1 MNTEK
6 KFYEMS
12 LYERLSLLASKSN
25 LTKNG
30 ISAVINQPLSFDK
43 IDGMVENAV
52 GSFPLPLGI
61 ATNFVIN
68 GKEYLVPMAIEE
80 PSVIAAASHAAKL
93 AKSRGG
99 FKASAESSIM
109 RGQIQVTN
117 LLDIKKAIQVISKSK
132 ESLLRTVNSISKN
145 VKALDLKTR
154 IVENEIDGTK
164 MLATELYVDCK
175 DSMGANT
182 INSMCELLGPEI
194 EQKTRGKVILK
205 ILSNYATERIA
216 TSKATFKKE
225 ELGGKDIV
233 DRILS
238 AFAFAFSDTYRA
250 VTHNKGIMN
259 GIDAVSIATGQDFR
273 AIEAACHAY
282 ASRDGKY
289 RSLTTFSK
297 SSNGDLV
304 GKIEIPLSVGIV
316 GGVSTVHP
324 MAKMGLKLLG
334 VKSASELAC
343 VIASAGLAQ
352 NLAAIRALSTEGIQK
367 GHMKL
372 HAKNIAVAAGA
383 VGKIV
388 DLVSEAMYSQSKIS
402 LDSARRILHDLGK
415 EKDDSSRK
423 NTKKPKNTS

>member
-12 LYERLSLLASKSN
+12 LDERLSLIASKSN
-25 LTKNG
+25 LTKNE
-30 ISAVINQPLSFDK
+30 ISTVVNQPLPFDK
-43 IDGMVENAV
+43 IDRMVENAV
-52 GSFPLPLGI
+52 GSFSLPLGI
-61 ATNFVIN
+61 AMNFVIN

-93 AKSRGG
+93 AKSSGG

-117 LLDIKKAIQVISKSK
+117 ILDIKKAIQVISKNK
-132 ESLLRTVNSISKN
+132 ESLLRTVNSISNN

-164 MLATELYVDCK
+164 MLAAELYVDCK

-194 EQKTRGKVILK
+194 EQKTSGKVILK

-225 ELGGKDIV
+225 ELGGTDIV

-273 AIEAACHAY
+273 AIEAAAHAY

-304 GKIEIPLSVGIV
+304 GRIEIPLSVGIV
-316 GGVSTVHP
+316 GGISIVHP
-324 MAKMGLKLLG
+324 VARMGLKILG

-383 VGKIV
+383 TGKLV
-388 DLVSEAMYSQSKIS
+388 DIVSETMYKQSKIS
-402 LDSARRILHDLGK
+402 LDSARRILQDLRHSM
-415 EKDDSSRK
+415 DSPS
-423 NTKKPKNTS
+423 

>member
-1 MNTEK
+1 MAEK
-6 KFYEMS
+6 KFYQMS
-12 LYERLSLLASKSN
+12 LEERLSSIASKSG
-25 LTKNG
+25 LTRNE
-30 ISAVINQPLSFDK
+30 ISTVVNQPLSFDK
-43 IDGMVENAV
+43 IDKMVENAI
-52 GSFPLPLGI
+52 GSFSLPLGI

-80 PSVIAAASHAAKL
+80 PSVIAAASNAAKL
-93 AKSRGG
+93 ARSKGG
-99 FKASAESSIM
+99 FKASAKNSIM

-117 LLDIKKAIQVISKSK
+117 LLDIKKAIQAISKYK
-132 ESLLRTVNSISKN
+132 ESLLKLANSVSKN
-145 VKALDLKTR
+145 VKAVDLKTR
-154 IVENEIDGTK
+154 VVDNEIDGAK
-164 MLATELYVDCK
+164 MVLAEIYVDCK

-182 INSMCELLGPEI
+182 INTMCELLGPKI
-194 EQKTRGKVILK
+194 EQKTGGKVVLK

-216 TSKATFKKE
+216 ISKATFRKD
-225 ELGGKDIV
+225 ELGGADIV

-238 AFAFAFSDTYRA
+238 AFALAFSDTHRA

-273 AIEAACHAY
+273 AIEAAAHAY

-316 GGVSTVHP
+316 GGISTVHP
-324 MAKMGLKLLG
+324 VAKMGLKILG
-334 VKSASELAC
+334 VKTAGELAC

-383 VGKIV
+383 TGKLV
-388 DLVSEAMYSQSKIS
+388 DLVSEAMYKESKIN
-402 LDSARRILHDLGK
+402 LDNARRILHDLKGK
-415 EKDDSSRK
+415 V
-423 NTKKPKNTS
+423 

>member
-12 LYERLSLLASKSN
+12 LDERLSLLASKSN
-25 LTKNG
+25 LTKNE
-30 ISAVINQPLSFDK
+30 ISAVVNQPLPFDK
-43 IDGMVENAV
+43 IDRMVENAV
-52 GSFPLPLGI
+52 GSFSLPLGI
-61 ATNFVIN
+61 AKNFVIN

-109 RGQIQVTN
+109 RGQIQITN
-117 LLDIKKAIQVISKSK
+117 LLDIKKAIQVISKNK

-194 EQKTRGKVILK
+194 EQKTSGKVILK
-205 ILSNYATERIA
+205 ILSNYVTERIA
-216 TSKATFKKE
+216 TSEATFKKE
-225 ELGGKDIV
+225 ELGGNDIV

-273 AIEAACHAY
+273 AIEAAAHAY

-304 GKIEIPLSVGIV
+304 GRIEIPLSVGIV
-316 GGVSTVHP
+316 GGISTVHP
-324 MAKMGLKLLG
+324 VARMGLKILG

-383 VGKIV
+383 TGKLV
-388 DLVSEAMYSQSKIS
+388 DIVSETMYKQSKIS
-402 LDSARRILHDLGK
+402 LDSARRILQDLRHSM
-415 EKDDSSRK
+415 DSS
-423 NTKKPKNTS
+423 S

>member
-12 LYERLSLLASKSN
+12 LDERLSLLASKSN
-25 LTKNG
+25 LTKNE
-30 ISAVINQPLSFDK
+30 ISAVVNQPLPFDK
-43 IDGMVENAV
+43 IDRMVENAI
-52 GSFPLPLGI
+52 GTFSLPLGI

-68 GKEYLVPMAIEE
+68 GNEYLVPMAIEE

-99 FKASAESSIM
+99 FKASAERSIM

-117 LLDIKKAIQVISKSK
+117 LLDIKKAIHVVSKSK

-175 DSMGANT
+175 DSMGSNT

-194 EQKTRGKVILK
+194 EQKTSGKVILK
-205 ILSNYATERIA
+205 ILSNYATERIVI
-216 TSKATFKKE
+216 SKATFKKQ
-225 ELGGKDIV
+225 ELGGNDIV

-238 AFAFAFSDTYRA
+238 AFAFAYSDTYRA

-273 AIEAACHAY
+273 AIEAAAHAY
-282 ASRDGKY
+282 ASRSGKY

-297 SSNGDLV
+297 SSNGDLI
-304 GKIEIPLSVGIV
+304 GRIEIPLSVGIV

-324 MAKMGLKLLG
+324 VARMGLKILG

-352 NLAAIRALSTEGIQK
+352 NLAAIRALSAEGIQK

-383 VGKIV
+383 TGKLV
-388 DLVSEAMYSQSKIS
+388 DIVSETMYKQSKIN
-402 LDSARRILHDLGK
+402 LDSARRILQDLHHAR
-415 EKDDSSRK
+415 DSPS
-423 NTKKPKNTS
+423 

>member
-12 LYERLSLLASKSN
+12 LDERLSLLASKGN
-25 LTKNG
+25 LTKNE
-30 ISAVINQPLSFDK
+30 ISTVVNQPLPFDK
-43 IDGMVENAV
+43 IDRMVENAV
-52 GSFPLPLGI
+52 GAFSLPLGI

-93 AKSRGG
+93 AKSSGG

-109 RGQIQVTN
+109 RGQIQVIN
-117 LLDIKKAIQVISKSK
+117 LLDIKKAIEVISKNK
-132 ESLLRTVNSISKN
+132 ESFLRTVNSISKN

-154 IVENEIDGTK
+154 IVKNEIDGTK
-164 MLATELYVDCK
+164 MLAAELYVDCK

-194 EQKTRGKVILK
+194 EQKTSGTVILK
-205 ILSNYATERIA
+205 IVSNYATERIA

-225 ELGGKDIV
+225 ELGGNDIV

-273 AIEAACHAY
+273 AIEAAAHAY

-304 GKIEIPLSVGIV
+304 GRIEIPLSVGIV
-316 GGVSTVHP
+316 GGISTVHP
-324 MAKMGLKLLG
+324 VARMGLKILG

-352 NLAAIRALSTEGIQK
+352 NLAAIRALSTEGIQN

-372 HAKNIAVAAGA
+372 HAKNIAAAAGA
-383 VGKIV
+383 TGKLV
-388 DLVSEAMYSQSKIS
+388 DIVSETMYKQSKIS
-402 LDSARRILHDLGK
+402 LDSARRILQDLRHSM
-415 EKDDSSRK
+415 DSPS
-423 NTKKPKNTS
+423 

>member
-1 MNTEK
+1 MTEK
-6 KFYEMS
+6 KFYQMS
-12 LYERLSLLASKSN
+12 LEERLSLLAAKSG
-25 LTKNG
+25 LTKNE
-30 ISAVINQPLSFDK
+30 ISTVVNHSLSFDK
-43 IDGMVENAV
+43 IDKMVENAI
-52 GSFPLPLGI
+52 GSFSLPLGI

-93 AKSRGG
+93 ARSKGG
-99 FKASAESSIM
+99 FKASAKNSIM

-117 LLDIKKAIQVISKSK
+117 LLDIKKATQAISKSK
-132 ESLLRTVNSISKN
+132 ESFLKVANSVSKN
-145 VKALDLKTR
+145 VKAVDLKSR
-154 IVENEIDGTK
+154 VVDKDIDGTK
-164 MLATELYVDCK
+164 MLLAEIYVDCK

-182 INSMCELLGPEI
+182 INTMCELLGPKI
-194 EQKTRGKVILK
+194 QQKTGGKVILK

-216 TSKATFKKE
+216 ISKATFKKE
-225 ELGGKDIV
+225 ELGGADIV

-238 AFAFAFSDTYRA
+238 AFALAFSDTHRA

-259 GIDAVSIATGQDFR
+259 GVDAVCIATGQDFR
-273 AIEAACHAY
+273 AIEAAAHAY

-289 RSLTTFSK
+289 RSLTSFSK

-324 MAKMGLKLLG
+324 VAKMGLKILG

-343 VIASAGLAQ
+343 IIASVGLAQ

-372 HAKNIAVAAGA
+372 HARNIAVAAGA
-383 VGKIV
+383 TGKIV
-388 DLVSEAMYSQSKIS
+388 DLVSEAMYKQSKIS
-402 LDSARRILHDLGK
+402 LDSARRILHDLGTV
-415 EKDDSSRK
+415 KDDLSK
-423 NTKKPKNTS
+423 NTKNTL

>member
-12 LYERLSLLASKSN
+12 LDERLSLIASKSN
-25 LTKNG
+25 LTKNE
-30 ISAVINQPLSFDK
+30 ISTVVNQPLPFDK
-43 IDGMVENAV
+43 INRMVENAV
-52 GSFPLPLGI
+52 GSFSLPLGI

-93 AKSRGG
+93 AKSSGG

-117 LLDIKKAIQVISKSK
+117 LLDIKKAIQVISKNK
-132 ESLLRTVNSISKN
+132 ESLLRTVNSISNN

-164 MLATELYVDCK
+164 MLAAELYVDCK

-194 EQKTRGKVILK
+194 EQKTSGKVILK

-216 TSKATFKKE
+216 TTKATFKKE
-225 ELGGKDIV
+225 ELGGTDIV

-273 AIEAACHAY
+273 AIEAAAHAY

-304 GKIEIPLSVGIV
+304 GRIEIPLSVGIV
-316 GGVSTVHP
+316 GGISIVHP
-324 MAKMGLKLLG
+324 VARMGLKILG

-383 VGKIV
+383 TGKLV
-388 DLVSEAMYSQSKIS
+388 DIVSETMYKQSKIS
-402 LDSARRILHDLGK
+402 LDSARRILQDLRHSM
-415 EKDDSSRK
+415 DSPS
-423 NTKKPKNTS
+423 

>member
-12 LYERLSLLASKSN
+12 LDERLSLVASKSN
-25 LTKNG
+25 LTKNE
-30 ISAVINQPLSFDK
+30 ISTVVNQPLPFDK
-43 IDGMVENAV
+43 IDRMVENAV
-52 GSFPLPLGI
+52 GSFSLPLGI

-80 PSVIAAASHAAKL
+80 PSVIAAASHAAKI

-99 FKASAESSIM
+99 FKASAESSIV

-117 LLDIKKAIQVISKSK
+117 LLDIKKAIHVISKSK

-194 EQKTRGKVILK
+194 EQKTSGKVILK

-225 ELGGKDIV
+225 ELGGNDIV

-273 AIEAACHAY
+273 AIEAAAHAY

-304 GKIEIPLSVGIV
+304 GRIEIPLSVGIV
-316 GGVSTVHP
+316 GGISTVNP
-324 MAKMGLKLLG
+324 VARMGLKILG
-334 VKSASELAC
+334 VKSACELAC

-352 NLAAIRALSTEGIQK
+352 NLAAIKALSTEGIQK

-383 VGKIV
+383 TGKLV
-388 DLVSEAMYSQSKIS
+388 DIVSETMYKQSKIS
-402 LDSARRILHDLGK
+402 MDSARRILQDLHHAR
-415 EKDDSSRK
+415 DSS
-423 NTKKPKNTS
+423 S

>member
-1 MNTEK
+1 
-6 KFYEMS
+6 
-12 LYERLSLLASKSN
+12 
-25 LTKNG
+25 
-30 ISAVINQPLSFDK
+30 
-43 IDGMVENAV
+43 
-52 GSFPLPLGI
+52 
-61 ATNFVIN
+61 
-68 GKEYLVPMAIEE
+68 MAIEE

-117 LLDIKKAIQVISKSK
+117 LLDIKKAIQVISKNK
-132 ESLLRTVNSISKN
+132 ESLLRAVNSISKK

-164 MLATELYVDCK
+164 MLAAELYVDCK

-194 EQKTRGKVILK
+194 EQKTSGKVIVK

-225 ELGGKDIV
+225 ELGGTEIV

-273 AIEAACHAY
+273 AIEAAAHAY

-304 GKIEIPLSVGIV
+304 GRIEIPLSVGIV
-316 GGVSTVHP
+316 GGISTVHP
-324 MAKMGLKLLG
+324 VARMGLKILG

-343 VIASAGLAQ
+343 VIASVGLAQ

-383 VGKIV
+383 TGKLV
-388 DLVSEAMYSQSKIS
+388 DIVSETMYKQSKIN
-402 LDSARRILHDLGK
+402 LDSARRILQDLHHAR
-415 EKDDSSRK
+415 DSS
-423 NTKKPKNTS
+423 S

>member
-12 LYERLSLLASKSN
+12 LDERLSLVASKSN
-25 LTKNG
+25 LTKNE
-30 ISAVINQPLSFDK
+30 ISTVVNQPLPFDK
-43 IDGMVENAV
+43 IDRMVENAV
-52 GSFPLPLGI
+52 GSFSLPLGI

-93 AKSRGG
+93 AKSSGG

-117 LLDIKKAIQVISKSK
+117 ILDIKKAIQVISKNK

-145 VKALDLKTR
+145 VKALDLRTR

-164 MLATELYVDCK
+164 MLAAELYVDCK

-194 EQKTRGKVILK
+194 EQKTSGKVILK

-225 ELGGKDIV
+225 ELGGTDIV

-273 AIEAACHAY
+273 AIEAAAHAY

-304 GKIEIPLSVGIV
+304 GRIEIPLSVGIV
-316 GGVSTVHP
+316 GGISIVHP
-324 MAKMGLKLLG
+324 VARMGLKILG
-334 VKSASELAC
+334 VKSASELTC

-383 VGKIV
+383 TGKLV
-388 DLVSEAMYSQSKIS
+388 DIVSETMYKQSKIS
-402 LDSARRILHDLGK
+402 LDSARRILQDLRHSM
-415 EKDDSSRK
+415 DSPS
-423 NTKKPKNTS
+423 

>member
-12 LYERLSLLASKSN
+12 LDERLSLLASKSN
-25 LTKNG
+25 LTKNE
-30 ISAVINQPLSFDK
+30 ISAVVNQPLPFDK
-43 IDGMVENAV
+43 IDRMVENAV
-52 GSFPLPLGI
+52 GSFSLPLGI

-99 FKASAESSIM
+99 FEASAESSIM
-109 RGQIQVTN
+109 RGQIQITN
-117 LLDIKKAIQVISKSK
+117 LLDIKKAIHVISRSK

-194 EQKTRGKVILK
+194 EQKTSGKVILK
-205 ILSNYATERIA
+205 ILSNYVTERIA

-225 ELGGKDIV
+225 ELGGNDIV

-259 GIDAVSIATGQDFR
+259 GIDAVAIATGQDFR
-273 AIEAACHAY
+273 AIEAAAHAY

-304 GKIEIPLSVGIV
+304 GRIEIPLSVGIV
-316 GGVSTVHP
+316 GGISTVHP
-324 MAKMGLKLLG
+324 VARMGLKILG
-334 VKSASELAC
+334 VKSASELAG

-383 VGKIV
+383 TGKLV
-388 DLVSEAMYSQSKIS
+388 DIVSETMYKQSKIS
-402 LDSARRILHDLGK
+402 LDSARRILQDLHHAR
-415 EKDDSSRK
+415 DSS
-423 NTKKPKNTS
+423 S

>member
-12 LYERLSLLASKSN
+12 LDERLSLIASKSN
-25 LTKNG
+25 LTKNE
-30 ISAVINQPLSFDK
+30 ISTVVNQPLPFNK
-43 IDGMVENAV
+43 IDRMVENAV
-52 GSFPLPLGI
+52 GSFSLPLGI

-93 AKSRGG
+93 AKSSGG

-117 LLDIKKAIQVISKSK
+117 LLDIKKAIQVISKNK

-164 MLATELYVDCK
+164 MLAAELYVDCK

-194 EQKTRGKVILK
+194 EQKTSGKVILK

-225 ELGGKDIV
+225 ELGGTDIV

-273 AIEAACHAY
+273 AIEAAAHAY

-304 GKIEIPLSVGIV
+304 GRIEIPLSVGIV
-316 GGVSTVHP
+316 GGISIVHP
-324 MAKMGLKLLG
+324 VARMGLKILG

-383 VGKIV
+383 TGKLV
-388 DLVSEAMYSQSKIS
+388 DIVSETMYKQSKIS
-402 LDSARRILHDLGK
+402 LDSARRILQDLRHSM
-415 EKDDSSRK
+415 DSPS
-423 NTKKPKNTS
+423 

>member
-12 LYERLSLLASKSN
+12 LDERLSLLASKSN
-25 LTKNG
+25 LTKNE
-30 ISAVINQPLSFDK
+30 ISTVINQPLSFYK

-93 AKSRGG
+93 AKFRGG

-117 LLDIKKAIQVISKSK
+117 LLDIKKAIHVISKSK

-194 EQKTRGKVILK
+194 EQKTSGKVILK

-225 ELGGKDIV
+225 ELGGNDIV

-273 AIEAACHAY
+273 AIEAAAHAY

-289 RSLTTFSK
+289 RSLTTFAK

-304 GKIEIPLSVGIV
+304 GRIEIPLSVGIV
-316 GGVSTVHP
+316 GGISTVHP
-324 MAKMGLKLLG
+324 VARMGLKILG

-383 VGKIV
+383 TGKLV
-388 DLVSEAMYSQSKIS
+388 DIVSETMYKQSKIS
-402 LDSARRILHDLGK
+402 LDTARRILQDLHHAR
-415 EKDDSSRK
+415 DSS
-423 NTKKPKNTS
+423 S

>member
-12 LYERLSLLASKSN
+12 LDERLSLVASKSN
-25 LTKNG
+25 LTKND
-30 ISAVINQPLSFDK
+30 ISTVVNQPLPFDK
-43 IDGMVENAV
+43 IDRMVENAV
-52 GSFPLPLGI
+52 GSFSLPLGI

-93 AKSRGG
+93 AKSSRG

-109 RGQIQVTN
+109 RGQIQITN
-117 LLDIKKAIQVISKSK
+117 LLDIKKAIQVISKNK

-145 VKALDLKTR
+145 VMALDLKTR

-164 MLATELYVDCK
+164 MLAAELYVDCK

-194 EQKTRGKVILK
+194 EQKTSGKVILK

-216 TSKATFKKE
+216 TSEATFKKE
-225 ELGGKDIV
+225 ELGGTDIV

-273 AIEAACHAY
+273 AIEAAAHAY

-304 GKIEIPLSVGIV
+304 GRIEIPLSVGIV
-316 GGVSTVHP
+316 GGISTVHP
-324 MAKMGLKLLG
+324 VARMGLKILG

-383 VGKIV
+383 TGKLV
-388 DLVSEAMYSQSKIS
+388 DIVSETMYKQSKIS
-402 LDSARRILHDLGK
+402 LDSARQILQDLRHSR
-415 EKDDSSRK
+415 DSPS
-423 NTKKPKNTS
+423 

>member
-12 LYERLSLLASKSN
+12 LDERLSLIASKSN
-25 LTKNG
+25 LTKNE
-30 ISAVINQPLSFDK
+30 ISTVVNQPLPFDK
-43 IDGMVENAV
+43 IDRMIENAV
-52 GSFPLPLGI
+52 GSFSLPLGI

-93 AKSRGG
+93 AKSSGG
-99 FKASAESSIM
+99 FKASAKSSIM

-117 LLDIKKAIQVISKSK
+117 LLDIKKAIQVISKNK
-132 ESLLRTVNSISKN
+132 ESLLRTVNSISNN

-164 MLATELYVDCK
+164 MLAAELYVDCK

-194 EQKTRGKVILK
+194 EQKTSGKVILK

-225 ELGGKDIV
+225 ELGGTDIV

-273 AIEAACHAY
+273 AIEAAAHAY

-304 GKIEIPLSVGIV
+304 GRIEIPLSVGIV
-316 GGVSTVHP
+316 GGISIVHP
-324 MAKMGLKLLG
+324 VARMGLKILG

-383 VGKIV
+383 TGKLV
-388 DLVSEAMYSQSKIS
+388 DIVSETMYKQSKIS
-402 LDSARRILHDLGK
+402 LDSARRILQDLRHSM
-415 EKDDSSRK
+415 DSPS
-423 NTKKPKNTS
+423 

>member
-12 LYERLSLLASKSN
+12 LDERLSLIASKSN
-25 LTKNG
+25 LTKNE
-30 ISAVINQPLSFDK
+30 ISTVVNQPLPFDK
-43 IDGMVENAV
+43 IDRMIENAV
-52 GSFPLPLGI
+52 GSFSLPLGI

-99 FKASAESSIM
+99 FKASTESSIM

-117 LLDIKKAIQVISKSK
+117 LLDIKKAIQVISKNK
-132 ESLLRTVNSISKN
+132 ESLLRTVNSISNN

-164 MLATELYVDCK
+164 MLAAELYVDCK

-194 EQKTRGKVILK
+194 EQKISGKVILK

-225 ELGGKDIV
+225 ELGGTDIV

-273 AIEAACHAY
+273 AIEAAAHAY

-304 GKIEIPLSVGIV
+304 GRIEIPLSVGIV
-316 GGVSTVHP
+316 GGISIVHP
-324 MAKMGLKLLG
+324 VARMGLKILG

-383 VGKIV
+383 TGKLV
-388 DLVSEAMYSQSKIS
+388 DIVSETMYKQSKIS
-402 LDSARRILHDLGK
+402 LDSARRILQDLRHSM
-415 EKDDSSRK
+415 DSPS
-423 NTKKPKNTS
+423 

>member
-12 LYERLSLLASKSN
+12 LDERLSLVASKSN
-25 LTKNG
+25 LTKNE
-30 ISAVINQPLSFDK
+30 ISTVVNQPLPFDK
-43 IDGMVENAV
+43 IDRMVENAV
-52 GSFPLPLGI
+52 GSFSLPLGI

-93 AKSRGG
+93 AKSSGG

-117 LLDIKKAIQVISKSK
+117 ILDIKKAIQVISKNK

-145 VKALDLKTR
+145 LKALDLKTR

-164 MLATELYVDCK
+164 MLAAELYVDCK

-194 EQKTRGKVILK
+194 EQKTSGKVILK

-225 ELGGKDIV
+225 ELGGTDIV

-273 AIEAACHAY
+273 AIEAAAHAY

-304 GKIEIPLSVGIV
+304 GRIEIPLSVGIV
-316 GGVSTVHP
+316 GGISIVHP
-324 MAKMGLKLLG
+324 VARMGLKILG

-383 VGKIV
+383 TGILV
-388 DLVSEAMYSQSKIS
+388 DIVSETMYKQSKIS
-402 LDSARRILHDLGK
+402 LDSARRILQDLRNSR
-415 EKDDSSRK
+415 DSPS
-423 NTKKPKNTS
+423 

>member
-1 MNTEK
+1 MTEK
-6 KFYEMS
+6 KFYQMS
-12 LYERLSLLASKSN
+12 LDERLSSIASKISI
-25 LTKNG
+25 TKNE
-30 ISAVINQPLSFDK
+30 ISTVVNQPLPFEK
-43 IDGMVENAV
+43 IDRMVENAI
-52 GSFPLPLGI
+52 GSFSLPLGI

-93 AKSRGG
+93 ARSKGG
-99 FKASAESSIM
+99 FKASAKSSIL

-117 LLDIKKAIQVISKSK
+117 LLDIKKAIQAISNYK
-132 ESLLRTVNSISKN
+132 EYLLKLANSVSKN
-145 VKALDLKTR
+145 VKAVDLKTR
-154 IVENEIDGTK
+154 IVDNEINGAK
-164 MLATELYVDCK
+164 MLVAEIYVDCK

-182 INSMCELLGPEI
+182 INTMCELLGPKI
-194 EQKTRGKVILK
+194 EQKTSGKVILK

-216 TSKATFKKE
+216 ISKATFSKE
-225 ELGGKDIV
+225 ELGGSDIV

-238 AFAFAFSDTYRA
+238 AFALAFSDTHRA

-273 AIEAACHAY
+273 AIEAAAHAY

-289 RSLTTFSK
+289 RSLSTFSK

-316 GGVSTVHP
+316 GGIATVHP
-324 MAKMGLKLLG
+324 VAKMGLKILG

-343 VIASAGLAQ
+343 VIASSGLAQ

-383 VGKIV
+383 TGKMV
-388 DLVSEAMYSQSKIS
+388 DLVSEAMYNESKIS
-402 LDSARRILHDLGK
+402 LDSARQILHDLGK
-415 EKDDSSRK
+415 ARDFSSK
-423 NTKKPKNTS
+423 NAKNI

>member
-12 LYERLSLLASKSN
+12 LDERLSLLASKSN
-25 LTKNG
+25 LTKNE
-30 ISAVINQPLSFDK
+30 ISTVINQPLSFYK

-273 AIEAACHAY
+273 AIEASAHAY

-289 RSLTTFSK
+289 RSLTTFTK

-304 GKIEIPLSVGIV
+304 GRIKIPLSVGIV
-316 GGVSTVHP
+316 GGISTVHP
-324 MAKMGLKLLG
+324 VAKMGLKILG

-383 VGKIV
+383 TGKLV
-388 DLVSEAMYSQSKIS
+388 DIVSETMYKQSKIS
-402 LDSARRILHDLGK
+402 LDIARRILQDLHQAR
-415 EKDDSSRK
+415 DSS
-423 NTKKPKNTS
+423 S

>member
-1 MNTEK
+1 MNTKK

-12 LYERLSLLASKSN
+12 LDERLSLLASKSN
-25 LTKNG
+25 LTKNE
-30 ISAVINQPLSFDK
+30 ISAVVNQPLPFDK
-43 IDGMVENAV
+43 IDRMVENAV
-52 GSFPLPLGI
+52 GSFSLPLGI

-80 PSVIAAASHAAKL
+80 PSVIAAASHAAKI

-99 FKASAESSIM
+99 FKASAESSIV

-117 LLDIKKAIQVISKSK
+117 LLDIKKAIHVISKSK

-194 EQKTRGKVILK
+194 EQKTSGKVILK

-225 ELGGKDIV
+225 ELGGNDIV

-273 AIEAACHAY
+273 AIEAAAHAY

-304 GKIEIPLSVGIV
+304 GRIEIPLSVGIV
-316 GGVSTVHP
+316 GGISTVHP
-324 MAKMGLKLLG
+324 AARMGLKILG

-383 VGKIV
+383 TGKLV
-388 DLVSEAMYSQSKIS
+388 DIVSETMYKQSKIS
-402 LDSARRILHDLGK
+402 LDSARQILQDLRHSR
-415 EKDDSSRK
+415 DSPS
-423 NTKKPKNTS
+423 